1 MGSSLR
7 SSLRALG
14 HPHQPG
20 RKKEDKKHWREEM
33 KRTEGWEGKWVER
46 KRNKGV
52 YNHNDQWRK
61 HQEKHTEDEDWCGRE
76 KSMDVD
82 QNKINK

>member
-1 MGSSLR
+1 
-7 SSLRALG
+7 
-14 HPHQPG
+14 
-20 RKKEDKKHWREEM
+20 M

-52 YNHNDQWRK
+52 YSHIDQWRK